1 MAQQATECDV
11 LYIPTDNTAA
21 AYSETIANVVVPAKV
36 PVIAGEEG
44 ICRGCGAATLTISY
58 YDLGVTTGK
67 MAAKILTG
75 EADISEMPIEFTEAT
90 PKYNASMCETLGI
103 EPLEGYTAIEE

>member
-44 ICRGCGAATLTISY
+44 FAA
-58 YDLGVTTGK
+58 
-67 MAAKILTG
+67 AAV
-75 EADISEMPIEFTEAT
+75 PRR
-90 PKYNASMCETLGI
+90 
-103 EPLEGYTAIEE
+103 